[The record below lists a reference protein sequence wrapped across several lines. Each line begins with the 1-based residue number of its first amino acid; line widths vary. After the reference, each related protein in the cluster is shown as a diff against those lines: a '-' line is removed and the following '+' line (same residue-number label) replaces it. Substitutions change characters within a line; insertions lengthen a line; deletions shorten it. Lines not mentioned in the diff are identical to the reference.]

1 MTRTAISP
9 RLAIRILCKIASIL
23 PQALWATC
31 LCGSIKNRS
40 AHANDLQTRHAQINR
55 ATLALLEASVDEVWD
70 CLSDLSYEIRA
81 FELKDEQAMLA
92 GSGAGRTLR
101 C

>member
-1 MTRTAISP
+1 M
-9 RLAIRILCKIASIL
+9 
-23 PQALWATC
+23 
-31 LCGSIKNRS
+31 
-40 AHANDLQTRHAQINR
+40 
-55 ATLALLEASVDEVWD
+55 LALLEASVDEVWD

-81 FELKDEQAMLA
+81 FELNDEQATLA